1 MHLGAL
7 ADADIFVGI
16 PDVGLR
22 PITDARPMTPLA
34 RVMGVVLIGTCCVGV
49 AAWLYGTWYWFRD
62 WKGDHGREFKRKFTV
77 SCAIF
82 LLALATGFASGTIAE
97 VWGGGWH

>member
-1 MHLGAL
+1 
-7 ADADIFVGI
+7 
-16 PDVGLR
+16 
-22 PITDARPMTPLA
+22 
-34 RVMGVVLIGTCCVGV
+34 V